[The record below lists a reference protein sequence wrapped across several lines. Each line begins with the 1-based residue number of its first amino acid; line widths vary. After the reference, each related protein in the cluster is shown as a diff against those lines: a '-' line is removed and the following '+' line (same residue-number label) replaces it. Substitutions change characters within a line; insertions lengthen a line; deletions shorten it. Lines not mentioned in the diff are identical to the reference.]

1 MNMTTVP
8 SDKLKEI
15 QAENAALKE
24 QVAQLEADNS
34 HAGLFYEKQLTTLQS
49 KSDALV
55 DALKGQVAQL
65 GIEFTAYKRATDL
78 AYKGSELETQEQ
90 LTALQSKS
98 AELVDAMN
106 KVSMLLCEAN
116 PNCSQEYLFGV
127 ITGTHTVSEA
137 ALAAFKEQS

>member
-55 DALKGQVAQL
+55 DALETYFKQYPHMMKGYIL
-65 GIEFTAYKRATDL
+65 D
-78 AYKGSELETQEQ
+78 
-90 LTALQSKS
+90 
-98 AELVDAMN
+98 
-106 KVSMLLCEAN
+106 
-116 PNCSQEYLFGV
+116 
-127 ITGTHTVSEA
+127 
-137 ALAAFKEQS
+137 ALAAFKGEK